1 MGEEVKHSPFERDIL
16 RVRRMEFKGMC
27 TAIGSLP
34 HQDVER
40 ACEIVLESF
49 PQIPAW
55 PQLPRLNLRESM
67 YIQVSEGMPCLILD
81 EEKRKVYFQTKG
93 DITGELEKFY
103 EKIIEDKVDHFE
115 ISQEYAAGFYFFID
129 LLRKNLSRKEGGAGI
144 LALKGQL
151 IGPISFGLTVTDENR
166 KSILYHEQLVDA
178 VVKTCEM
185 KARWQI
191 IRMKEVFPQV
201 IIFIDE
207 PYLASFGS
215 AATPIGGHE
224 VVTYLN
230 PVIDSIHSEGAIAGI
245 HCCGNTDWSILMDTK
260 VDIISFDAYGYLETI
275 SLYPEKL
282 KEFLSQGRYLAW
294 GIVPA
299 SSKAM
304 EEEIKSLIKRFEDGL
319 KLLVSKGIKREMIL
333 ENLLITPSCGTG
345 TLPVEVAEKVVKLT
359 KGVSDDIR
367 AIYFRG

>member
-1 MGEEVKHSPFERDIL
+1 
-16 RVRRMEFKGMC
+16 MEFKGMC

-34 HQDVER
+34 HQDVEK

-55 PQLPRLNLRESM
+55 PQLPRLNLRENM
-67 YIQVSEGMPCLILD
+67 YIQVSEGMPCVVLD
-81 EEKRKVYFQTKG
+81 EKKGMVYFQTKG
-93 DITGELEKFY
+93 DIESELEKFY
-103 EKIIEDKVDHFE
+103 EKIIENRVDYFKLSH
-115 ISQEYAAGFYFFID
+115 EYAAGFHSLLD
-129 LLRKNLSRKEGGAGI
+129 HLRKNLSQEGEVSI

-191 IRMKEVFPQV
+191 MRMKEVFPQI

-207 PYLASFGS
+207 PYLSSFGS
-215 AATPIGGHE
+215 AFVSLGRDE
-224 VVTYLN
+224 VVDYLN
-230 PVIDSIHSEGAIAGI
+230 QVIDSIKLEGAIAGI
-245 HCCGNTDWSILMDTK
+245 HCCGNTDWSILMDTR
-260 VDIISFDAYGYLETI
+260 VDIISFDAYSYLETI

-294 GIVPA
+294 GVVPA
-299 SSKAM
+299 SYRAM
-304 EEEIKSLIKRFEDGL
+304 EEGIESLIKRLEDGL
-319 KLLVSKGIKREMIL
+319 KLLVSKGISRETIL

-359 KGVSDDIR
+359 RGVSDGIR
-367 AIYFRG
+367 NRYFRG

>member
-1 MGEEVKHSPFERDIL
+1 
-16 RVRRMEFKGMC
+16 MEFKGEC

-40 ACEIVLESF
+40 ACEIAWESF

-55 PQLPRLNLRESM
+55 PQLPRLNLRENM
-67 YIQVSEGMPCLILD
+67 YIQVSEGMPCLVLD
-81 EEKRKVYFQTKG
+81 EKKGIVYFQTKG
-93 DITGELEKFY
+93 DMTGELEKFY
-103 EKIIEDKVDHFE
+103 EKIIENRVDYFK
-115 ISQEYAAGFYFFID
+115 IGQDYAAGFYSFME
-129 LLRKNLSRKEGGAGI
+129 LLRMNLLKQEARAGI

-178 VVKTCEM
+178 VVKTCGM

-191 IRMKEVFPQV
+191 TRMKEVFPRI

-207 PYLASFGS
+207 PYLSSFGS
-215 AATPIGGHE
+215 AFVSVGRDE
-224 VVTYLN
+224 VVDYLN
-230 PVIDSIHSEGAIAGI
+230 QVIDSIKIEGAIAGI

-260 VDIISFDAYGYLETI
+260 VDIISFDAYDYLETI

-282 KEFLSQGRYLAW
+282 KEFLAEGRYLAW

-299 SSKAM
+299 SSKVM
-304 EEEIKSLIKRFEDGL
+304 GEEINSLVKRFQEGL
-319 KLLVSKGIKREMIL
+319 KLLNSKGVEREKIL

-345 TLPVEVAEKVVKLT
+345 TLPIEVAEKVVKLT
-359 KGVSDDIR
+359 RGVSDDIR
-367 AIYFRG
+367 ARYFLGVSE

>member
-1 MGEEVKHSPFERDIL
+1 
-16 RVRRMEFKGMC
+16 MC

-49 PQIPAW
+49 PQVPAW
-55 PQLPRLNLRESM
+55 PQLPRLNLRENM
-67 YIQVSEGMPCLILD
+67 YIQVSEGMPCLVLN
-81 EEKRKVYFQTKG
+81 EEKRNIYFQTKG
-93 DITGELEKFY
+93 DMTGQLEKFY
-103 EKIIEDKVDHFE
+103 ENIIENKVDYFKIGE
-115 ISQEYAAGFYFFID
+115 EYAAGFYSFMEH
-129 LLRKNLSRKEGGAGI
+129 LRKNFSKEGGVGI

-178 VVKTCEM
+178 VVKTCGM

-191 IRMKEVFPQV
+191 IIMKEVFPQIV
-201 IIFIDE
+201 IFIDE
-207 PYLASFGS
+207 PYLSSFGS
-215 AATPIGGHE
+215 AFVSLAREE
-224 VVTYLN
+224 VVNYLN
-230 PVIDSIHSEGAIAGI
+230 QVIDSIKLEGAIAGI

-260 VDIISFDAYGYLETI
+260 VDIISFDAYNYLETI
-275 SLYPEKL
+275 SLYIEKL
-282 KEFLSQGRYLAW
+282 KEFLSQGRCLAW

-299 SSKAM
+299 SSRAM
-304 EEEIKSLIKRFEDGL
+304 GEEVNSLIRRFEDGL
-319 KLLVSKGIKREMIL
+319 GLLVSKGVSRERIL

-359 KGVSDDIR
+359 RGVSEGIR
-367 AIYFRG
+367 DRYFRG

>member
-1 MGEEVKHSPFERDIL
+1 
-16 RVRRMEFKGMC
+16 MEFKGVC

-34 HQDVER
+34 HQDVDR
-40 ACEIVLESF
+40 ACEIVLQSF

-55 PQLPRLNLRESM
+55 PQLPRRNLRENM
-67 YIQVSEGMPCLILD
+67 YVQVSEGMPCLTLD
-81 EEKRKVYFQTKG
+81 EKKGMVYFQTEG
-93 DITGELEKFY
+93 EISGELEKFY
-103 EKIIEDKVDHFE
+103 EKIIEDRIDYFR
-115 ISQEYAAGFYFFID
+115 ISENYAAGFYAFMEQVRNKIS
-129 LLRKNLSRKEGGAGI
+129 KGGEANI

-166 KSILYHEQLVDA
+166 KSILYHEQLVDV
-178 VVKTCEM
+178 VVKTCGM

-191 IRMKEVFPQV
+191 TRMKEVCPQI

-215 AATPIGGHE
+215 AFVSLSRDE
-224 VVTYLN
+224 VVDYLN
-230 PVIDSIHSEGAIAGI
+230 QVIDSIKAEGAVAGI

-260 VDIISFDAYGYLETI
+260 VDIISFDAYSYLETI

-282 KEFLSQGRYLAW
+282 KEFLTQGRYLAW

-304 EEEIKSLIKRFEDGL
+304 EEEIDSLTKRFEDGL
-319 KLLVSKGIKREMIL
+319 QLLNSKGVEKEKIL

-345 TLPVEVAEKVVKLT
+345 TLPVEVAEKVIKLT
-359 KGVSDDIR
+359 RGVSDNIK
-367 AIYFRG
+367 ASYFRG

>member
-1 MGEEVKHSPFERDIL
+1 
-16 RVRRMEFKGMC
+16 MEFKGVC

-34 HQDVER
+34 HQDVDR

-49 PQIPAW
+49 SQIPAW
-55 PQLPRLNLRESM
+55 PQLPKRNLRENM
-67 YIQVSEGMPCLILD
+67 YIQASEGMPCLVLD
-81 EEKRKVYFQTKG
+81 EEKGKVYFQTKG

-103 EKIIEDKVDHFE
+103 EKIIENKIDYFK
-115 ISQEYAAGFYFFID
+115 ISEDYAAGFYS
-129 LLRKNLSRKEGGAGI
+129 LREHLRKRLSKEERGAGI

-178 VVKTCEM
+178 VVKTCVM

-191 IRMKEVFPQV
+191 TRMKEVFPQI

-215 AATPIGGHE
+215 AFVSLSRDE
-224 VVTYLN
+224 VVNYLN
-230 PVIDSIHSEGAIAGI
+230 QVIDSIKSEGAIAGI

-260 VDIISFDAYGYLETI
+260 VDIISFDAYSYLETI
-275 SLYPEKL
+275 SLYPGKL
-282 KEFLSQGRYLAW
+282 KEFLTQGRYLAW

-299 SSKAM
+299 SSQAM
-304 EEEIKSLIKRFEDGL
+304 EEEINSLIKRFEDGL
-319 KLLVSKGIKREMIL
+319 KLLSSKGVERERIL

-345 TLPVEVAEKVVKLT
+345 TLPVEVAEKIVKLT
-359 KGVSDDIR
+359 RGVSDNIK
-367 AIYFRG
+367 ASYFRG

>member
-1 MGEEVKHSPFERDIL
+1 
-16 RVRRMEFKGMC
+16 MEFKGLC

-55 PQLPRLNLRESM
+55 PQLPKLDLRENM
-67 YIQVSEGMPCLILD
+67 YIQVSKGMPCLVLD
-81 EEKRKVYFQTKG
+81 EGKGMVYFQTKG

-103 EKIIEDKVDHFE
+103 EKIIKNRVDYFK
-115 ISQEYAAGFYFFID
+115 ISEEYAVGFYS
-129 LLRKNLSRKEGGAGI
+129 LMEQMRKNLPKEEGGAGI

-178 VVKTCEM
+178 VVKTCGM

-191 IRMKEVFPQV
+191 IRMKEVFPKV

-215 AATPIGGHE
+215 AFVSLSRDE
-224 VVTYLN
+224 VVNYLN
-230 PVIDSIHSEGAIAGI
+230 QVIDSIKLEGAIAGI

-260 VDIISFDAYGYLETI
+260 VDIISFDAYSYLEAI

-299 SSKAM
+299 SSRAM
-304 EEEIKSLIKRFEDGL
+304 GEEVRSLIKRFEDGL
-319 KLLVSKGIKREMIL
+319 KLLVSKGVGRERIL

-359 KGVSDDIR
+359 KGVSDGIR
-367 AIYFRG
+367 ASYFGR

>member
-1 MGEEVKHSPFERDIL
+1 
-16 RVRRMEFKGMC
+16 MEFKGMC

-40 ACEIVLESF
+40 ACEIVLDGF

-55 PQLPRLNLRESM
+55 PQLPRRNFRENM
-67 YIQVSEGMPCLILD
+67 YIQVSEGMPCLVLD
-81 EEKRKVYFQTKG
+81 EEKKKIYFQTKG

-103 EKIIEDKVDHFE
+103 EKIIDNSVDYFKISED
-115 ISQEYAAGFYFFID
+115 YAAGFYALIEQ
-129 LLRKNLSRKEGGAGI
+129 LRKRLSKGERGARI

-151 IGPISFGLTVTDENR
+151 IGPVSFGLTVTDENR

-178 VVKTCEM
+178 LVKTCEM

-191 IRMKEVFPQV
+191 TRMKEVSPQV
-201 IIFIDE
+201 IIFVDE
-207 PYLASFGS
+207 PYLAAYGS
-215 AATPIGGHE
+215 AATPISRAE
-224 VVTYLN
+224 VVNYLN
-230 PVIDSIHSEGAIAGI
+230 PVIESIHSEGAIAGI

-260 VDIISFDAYGYLETI
+260 VDIISFDAYDYLETI

-282 KEFLSQGRYLAW
+282 KEFLTQGRYLAW

-299 SSKAM
+299 SSRAM
-304 EEEIKSLIKRFEDGL
+304 EEEINSLVKRFQDGL
-319 KLLVSKGIKREMIL
+319 KLLNSKGIERERIL

-359 KGVSDDIR
+359 RGVSDDIR
-367 AIYFRG
+367 ARYFLR

>member
-1 MGEEVKHSPFERDIL
+1 
-16 RVRRMEFKGMC
+16 MEFKGMC

-49 PQIPAW
+49 PEIPAW
-55 PQLPRLNLRESM
+55 PQLPRLNLRENM
-67 YIQVSEGMPCLILD
+67 YIQVSEGMPCLVFD
-81 EEKRKVYFQTKG
+81 KEKEIVYFQTKG

-103 EKIIEDKVDHFE
+103 EKIIENRVDYFKIGE
-115 ISQEYAAGFYFFID
+115 EYAVGFYS
-129 LLRKNLSRKEGGAGI
+129 LMEHLRRNLSKGGGVGI

-166 KSILYHEQLVDA
+166 RSIFYHEQIVD
-178 VVKTCEM
+178 VIVKTCAM

-191 IRMKEVFPQV
+191 IKMKEIFPRI

-207 PYLASFGS
+207 PYLSSFGS
-215 AATPIGGHE
+215 AFVSLAREE
-224 VVTYLN
+224 VVNYLN
-230 PVIDSIHSEGAIAGI
+230 QVIDSIKLEGAIVGI

-260 VDIISFDAYGYLETI
+260 VDIISFDAYNYLETI

-282 KEFLSQGRYLAW
+282 KEFLSQGRCLAW

-299 SSKAM
+299 SSRAM
-304 EEEIKSLIKRFEDGL
+304 GEEINNLIERFEDGL
-319 KLLVSKGIKREMIL
+319 KLLVSKGISRERIL
-333 ENLLITPSCGTG
+333 ENLLITPGCGTG

-359 KGVSDDIR
+359 REVSGGIR
-367 AIYFRG
+367 ASYFGR

>member
-1 MGEEVKHSPFERDIL
+1 
-16 RVRRMEFKGMC
+16 MEFKGMC

-55 PQLPRLNLRESM
+55 PQLPRLNLRENM
-67 YIQVSEGMPCLILD
+67 YIQASEGMPCLVLD
-81 EEKRKVYFQTKG
+81 EEKGMVYFQTKG
-93 DITGELEKFY
+93 NVAGELEKFY
-103 EKIIEDKVDHFE
+103 ERIIEDRVDYFKIGE
-115 ISQEYAAGFYFFID
+115 DYAAGFYSFME
-129 LLRKNLSRKEGGAGI
+129 LLRKNISEGESRAGI

-166 KSILYHEQLVDA
+166 KSIFYHEQLVDA
-178 VVKTCEM
+178 VVKTCAM

-191 IRMKEVFPQV
+191 IRMKEVFPRI

-215 AATPIGGHE
+215 AFVSLAREE
-224 VVTYLN
+224 VVNYLN
-230 PVIDSIHSEGAIAGI
+230 QVIDSIRLEGAIAGI

-260 VDIISFDAYGYLETI
+260 VDIISFDAYNYLETI

-282 KEFLSQGRYLAW
+282 KEFFSQGRYLAW

-299 SSKAM
+299 SSRAM
-304 EEEIKSLIKRFEDGL
+304 AEEMESLIARFEDGL
-319 KLLVSKGIKREMIL
+319 ELLISKGIKKEMIL

>member
-1 MGEEVKHSPFERDIL
+1 
-16 RVRRMEFKGMC
+16 MELKGLA

-34 HQDVER
+34 HREAER
-40 ACEIVLESF
+40 ACELVLENF

-55 PQLPRLNLRESM
+55 PQLPRRNLRENM
-67 YIQVSEGMPCLILD
+67 YIQVSEGMPCLVLD
-81 EEKRKVYFQTKG
+81 EKKGMVYFQTKG
-93 DITGELEKFY
+93 DISGELEKFY
-103 EKIIEDKVDHFE
+103 EKIIEKRVDYFK
-115 ISQEYAAGFYFFID
+115 ISREYAAGFYS
-129 LLRKNLSRKEGGAGI
+129 LMEHLRKKLSKEEGGSGI
-144 LALKGQL
+144 LAFKGQL

-166 KSILYHEQLVDA
+166 KSIFYHEQLVDA
-178 VVKTCEM
+178 VVKTCAM

-191 IRMKEVFPQV
+191 TRMKEVFPQI

-215 AATPIGGHE
+215 AFVSLSRDE
-224 VVTYLN
+224 VVDYLN
-230 PVIDSIHSEGAIAGI
+230 QVIDSIKSEGAIAGI

-260 VDIISFDAYGYLETI
+260 VDIISFDAYSYLETI
-275 SLYPEKL
+275 GLYPEKL
-282 KEFLSQGRYLAW
+282 KQFFTQGRYLAW

-304 EEEIKSLIKRFEDGL
+304 EEEIDSLIKRFEEGL
-319 KLLVSKGIKREMIL
+319 KLLNSKGLEKERIL

-359 KGVSDDIR
+359 RGVSDNIR
-367 AIYFRG
+367 ASYFRG

>member
-1 MGEEVKHSPFERDIL
+1 MK
-16 RVRRMEFKGMC
+16 FKGVC

-34 HQDVER
+34 HQDVDR

-49 PQIPAW
+49 SQIPAW
-55 PQLPRLNLRESM
+55 PQLPKRNLRENM
-67 YIQVSEGMPCLILD
+67 YIQASEGMPCLVLD
-81 EEKRKVYFQTKG
+81 EEKGKVYFQTKG

-103 EKIIEDKVDHFE
+103 EKIIENKIDYFK
-115 ISQEYAAGFYFFID
+115 ISEEYAAGFYS
-129 LLRKNLSRKEGGAGI
+129 LREQVRKRLSKEERGAGI

-166 KSILYHEQLVDA
+166 KPILYHEQLADA
-178 VVKTCEM
+178 VVKTCGM

-191 IRMKEVFPQV
+191 TRMKEVFPQI

-215 AATPIGGHE
+215 AFVSLSRDE
-224 VVTYLN
+224 VVNYLN
-230 PVIDSIHSEGAIAGI
+230 QVIDSIKSEGAIAGI

-260 VDIISFDAYGYLETI
+260 VDIISFDAYSYLETI

-282 KEFLSQGRYLAW
+282 KEFLTQGRYLAW

-299 SSKAM
+299 SSQAM
-304 EEEIKSLIKRFEDGL
+304 EEEINSLIKRFEDGL
-319 KLLVSKGIKREMIL
+319 KLLSSKGVERERIL

-345 TLPVEVAEKVVKLT
+345 TLPVEIAEKIVKLT
-359 KGVSDDIR
+359 RGVSDNIK
-367 AIYFRG
+367 ASYFRG

>member
-1 MGEEVKHSPFERDIL
+1 M
-16 RVRRMEFKGMC
+16 MEFKGMC

-34 HQDVER
+34 HQDVDR

-49 PQIPAW
+49 SQIPAW
-55 PQLPRLNLRESM
+55 PQLPRRNLRENM
-67 YIQVSEGMPCLILD
+67 YIQVSEGMPCLVLD
-81 EEKRKVYFQTKG
+81 EKKGMVYFQTK
-93 DITGELEKFY
+93 DEMSEELEKFY
-103 EKIIEDKVDHFE
+103 EKIIDNSVDYFKISED
-115 ISQEYAAGFYFFID
+115 YAAGFYA
-129 LLRKNLSRKEGGAGI
+129 LMKQLKKRLSKGEGEDNI

-151 IGPISFGLTVTDENR
+151 IGPVSFGLTVTDENR

-178 VVKTCEM
+178 VVKTCGM

-191 IRMKEVFPQV
+191 KRMKEVFPQI

-215 AATPIGGHE
+215 AFVSLSRDE
-224 VVTYLN
+224 VVDYLN
-230 PVIDSIHSEGAIAGI
+230 QVIDSIKSEGAVAGI

-260 VDIISFDAYGYLETI
+260 VDIISFDAYSYLETI

-282 KEFLSQGRYLAW
+282 KEFLTQGRYLAW

-299 SSKAM
+299 SSRAM
-304 EEEIKSLIKRFEDGL
+304 EEEINSLTKRFEDGL
-319 KLLVSKGIKREMIL
+319 KLLHSKGVERERIL

-359 KGVSDDIR
+359 RGVSDNIKAR
-367 AIYFRG
+367 YFRG

>member
-1 MGEEVKHSPFERDIL
+1 
-16 RVRRMEFKGMC
+16 MEFKGVC

-34 HQDVER
+34 HQDVDR

-49 PQIPAW
+49 SQIPAW
-55 PQLPRLNLRESM
+55 PQLPKRNLRENM
-67 YIQVSEGMPCLILD
+67 YVQVSEGMPCLLLD
-81 EEKRKVYFQTKG
+81 EEKGMVYFQTKG
-93 DITGELEKFY
+93 DVTGELEKFY
-103 EKIIEDKVDHFE
+103 EKIIENKVDYFK
-115 ISQEYAAGFYFFID
+115 ISEDYAAGFYS
-129 LLRKNLSRKEGGAGI
+129 LMEHLRKKLSKGEGGAGI

-178 VVKTCEM
+178 VVKTCVM
-185 KARWQI
+185 KACWQI
-191 IRMKEVFPQV
+191 TRMKEVFPQI

-215 AATPIGGHE
+215 AFVSLSRDE
-224 VVTYLN
+224 VVNYLN
-230 PVIDSIHSEGAIAGI
+230 QVIDAIKSEGAIAGI

-260 VDIISFDAYGYLETI
+260 VDIISFDAYSYLETI
-275 SLYPEKL
+275 GLYPEKL
-282 KEFLSQGRYLAW
+282 KEFLSQGRHLAW

-299 SSKAM
+299 SSQVM
-304 EEEIKSLIKRFEDGL
+304 EEEINSLIKRFEDGL
-319 KLLVSKGIKREMIL
+319 KLLDSKGVERERIL

-359 KGVSDDIR
+359 RGVSDSIK
-367 AIYFRG
+367 ASYFRG

>member
-1 MGEEVKHSPFERDIL
+1 
-16 RVRRMEFKGMC
+16 MEFKGVC

-34 HQDVER
+34 HQDVDR

-49 PQIPAW
+49 SQIPAW
-55 PQLPRLNLRESM
+55 PQLPRRNLRENM
-67 YIQVSEGMPCLILD
+67 YIQVSEGMPCLVLD
-81 EEKRKVYFQTKG
+81 EKKKKTYFRTKG

-103 EKIIEDKVDHFE
+103 QQIIEDRVDYFK
-115 ISQEYAAGFYFFID
+115 ISEDYAAGFYS
-129 LLRKNLSRKEGGAGI
+129 LMEQVRKKLSQEKGEVSI

-178 VVKTCEM
+178 VVKTCVM
-185 KARWQI
+185 KARWQVR
-191 IRMKEVFPQV
+191 RMKEVFPQI

-215 AATPIGGHE
+215 AFVSLSRDE
-224 VVTYLN
+224 VVNYLN
-230 PVIDSIHSEGAIAGI
+230 QVIDSIKSEGAIAGI

-260 VDIISFDAYGYLETI
+260 VDIISFDAYSYLETI

-299 SSKAM
+299 SSQVM
-304 EEEIKSLIKRFEDGL
+304 EEEINSLIKRFEDGL
-319 KLLVSKGIKREMIL
+319 KLLGSKGVERERIL

-345 TLPVEVAEKVVKLT
+345 TLSVEVAEKVVKLT
-359 KGVSDDIR
+359 RGVSDSIK
-367 AIYFRG
+367 ASYFRG

>member
-1 MGEEVKHSPFERDIL
+1 
-16 RVRRMEFKGMC
+16 MEFKGVC

-34 HQDVER
+34 HQDVDR

-49 PQIPAW
+49 SQIPAW
-55 PQLPRLNLRESM
+55 PQLPRRNLRENM
-67 YIQVSEGMPCLILD
+67 YIQASEGMPCLVLD
-81 EEKRKVYFQTKG
+81 EEKGKVYFQTKG

-103 EKIIEDKVDHFE
+103 EKIIENRVDYFK
-115 ISQEYAAGFYFFID
+115 ISEEYAVGFHAFME
-129 LLRKNLSRKEGGAGI
+129 LVRKTLSKEGEGTGI

-178 VVKTCEM
+178 VVKTCGM

-191 IRMKEVFPQV
+191 RRMKEVFPQI

-215 AATPIGGHE
+215 AFVSLSRDE
-224 VVTYLN
+224 VVNYLN
-230 PVIDSIHSEGAIAGI
+230 QVIDSIKSEGAIAGI

-260 VDIISFDAYGYLETI
+260 VDIISFDAYSYLETI

-282 KEFLSQGRYLAW
+282 KEFLTQGRYLAW

-299 SSKAM
+299 SSQAM
-304 EEEIKSLIKRFEDGL
+304 GEEINSLIKRFEDGL
-319 KLLVSKGIKREMIL
+319 KLLNSKGVERERIL

-345 TLPVEVAEKVVKLT
+345 TLSVEVAEKVVKLT
-359 KGVSDDIR
+359 RRVSDNIK
-367 AIYFRG
+367 ANYFRG

>member
-1 MGEEVKHSPFERDIL
+1 
-16 RVRRMEFKGMC
+16 MEFKGMC

-49 PQIPAW
+49 PKIPAW
-55 PQLPRLNLRESM
+55 PQLPRLNLRENM
-67 YIQVSEGMPCLILD
+67 YIQASEGMPCLVLD
-81 EEKRKVYFQTKG
+81 EGKGMVYFQTKG
-93 DITGELEKFY
+93 DISGELEKFY
-103 EKIIEDKVDHFE
+103 EKIIEDKVDNFK
-115 ISQEYAAGFYFFID
+115 IGLDYAAGFYSFME
-129 LLRKNLSRKEGGAGI
+129 LLRKNISKREVSAGI

-166 KSILYHEQLVDA
+166 KSILYHEQIVDA
-178 VVKTCEM
+178 VVKTCGM
-185 KARWQI
+185 KARWEI
-191 IRMKEVFPQV
+191 RRMKEVFPQT

-207 PYLASFGS
+207 PYLSSFGS
-215 AATPIGGHE
+215 AFVSVGRDE
-224 VVTYLN
+224 VVNYLN
-230 PVIDSIHSEGAIAGI
+230 QVIDSIKLEGAVAGI

-260 VDIISFDAYGYLETI
+260 VDIISFDAYNYLETI

-282 KEFLSQGRYLAW
+282 KGFLNKGGQLAW

-304 EEEIKSLIKRFEDGL
+304 GEEVEGLNKRFEDGVR
-319 KLLVSKGIKREMIL
+319 LLVSKGIRRESVL

-345 TLPVEVAEKVVKLT
+345 TLPIEVAEKVIKLT
-359 KGVSDDIR
+359 REVSDEIR
-367 AIYFRG
+367 VRYFRG

>member
-1 MGEEVKHSPFERDIL
+1 
-16 RVRRMEFKGMC
+16 MEFKGVC

-34 HQDVER
+34 HQDVDR

-55 PQLPRLNLRESM
+55 PQLPKRNLRENM
-67 YIQVSEGMPCLILD
+67 YIQASEGMPCLILD
-81 EEKRKVYFQTKG
+81 EEKGKVYFRTEG
-93 DITGELEKFY
+93 DISGELEKFY
-103 EKIIEDKVDHFE
+103 EKIIENRVDYFK
-115 ISQEYAAGFYFFID
+115 ISEDYAAGFYS
-129 LLRKNLSRKEGGAGI
+129 LMEQVRKKLSKGEGGAGI

-178 VVKTCEM
+178 VVKTCVM
-185 KARWQI
+185 KACWQI
-191 IRMKEVFPQV
+191 TRMKEVFPQI

-215 AATPIGGHE
+215 AFVSLSRDE
-224 VVTYLN
+224 VVNYLN
-230 PVIDSIHSEGAIAGI
+230 EVIDSIKSEGAIAGI

-260 VDIISFDAYGYLETI
+260 VDIISFDAYSYLETI

-282 KEFLSQGRYLAW
+282 KEFLSQGRHLAW

-299 SSKAM
+299 SSQVM
-304 EEEIKSLIKRFEDGL
+304 EEEINSLIKRFEDGL
-319 KLLVSKGIKREMIL
+319 KLLNSKGVERERIL
-333 ENLLITPSCGTG
+333 GNLLITPSCGTG

-359 KGVSDDIR
+359 RGVSDNIK
-367 AIYFRG
+367 ASYFRG

>member
-1 MGEEVKHSPFERDIL
+1 
-16 RVRRMEFKGMC
+16 MEFKGVC

-55 PQLPRLNLRESM
+55 PQLPRLNLRENM
-67 YIQVSEGMPCLILD
+67 YIQVSEGMPCIVLD
-81 EEKRKVYFQTKG
+81 EKKRTVYFQTKG
-93 DITGELEKFY
+93 DIEGELEKFY
-103 EKIIEDKVDHFE
+103 EKIIENRVDYFK
-115 ISQEYAAGFYFFID
+115 IGQEYAAGFYSFME
-129 LLRKNLSRKEGGAGI
+129 LLRKNLSKQEARAGI

-178 VVKTCEM
+178 VVKTCGM
-185 KARWQI
+185 KARWQVI
-191 IRMKEVFPQV
+191 KMKGVFPQI

-207 PYLASFGS
+207 PYLSSFGS
-215 AATPIGGHE
+215 AFVSLGRDE
-224 VVTYLN
+224 VVDYLN
-230 PVIDSIHSEGAIAGI
+230 QVIDSIKLEGAIAGI

-260 VDIISFDAYGYLETI
+260 VEIISFDAYNYLETI

-299 SSKAM
+299 SSRAM
-304 EEEIKSLIKRFEDGL
+304 GEEIESLIKRFEDGL
-319 KLLVSKGIKREMIL
+319 KLLVSKGISRGTIL

-359 KGVSDDIR
+359 RGVSDGIR
-367 AIYFRG
+367 DRYFRG

>member
-1 MGEEVKHSPFERDIL
+1 
-16 RVRRMEFKGMC
+16 MEFKGLC

-55 PQLPRLNLRESM
+55 PQLPKLNLRENM
-67 YIQVSEGMPCLILD
+67 YIQVSEGMPYLVLD
-81 EEKRKVYFQTKG
+81 EKKGMVYFQTKG

-103 EKIIEDKVDHFE
+103 EKIIENRVDYFKIGE
-115 ISQEYAAGFYFFID
+115 EYAAGFYS
-129 LLRKNLSRKEGGAGI
+129 LMEHLRKRLSEEKRGAGI

-166 KSILYHEQLVDA
+166 KSILYHQQLVDA
-178 VVKTCEM
+178 VVKTCGM

-191 IRMKEVFPQV
+191 TRMREVFPQIV
-201 IIFIDE
+201 IFIDE

-215 AATPIGGHE
+215 AFVSLGRDE
-224 VVTYLN
+224 VVNYLN
-230 PVIDSIHSEGAIAGI
+230 QVIDSIKLEGAIAGI

-260 VDIISFDAYGYLETI
+260 VDIISFDAYSYLETI
-275 SLYPEKL
+275 GLYPEKL
-282 KEFLSQGRYLAW
+282 KEFLSQGHYLAW

-304 EEEIKSLIKRFEDGL
+304 EEEINSLIERFENGL
-319 KLLVSKGIKREMIL
+319 KLLDSKGVEREKIL

-359 KGVSDDIR
+359 RGVSDNIR
-367 AIYFRG
+367 ASYFRG